1 MYDIKVF
8 YFSVVLNK
16 KSQKILEDLI
26 PDTDLLRDRGY
37 ILIRYYLDTQ
47 IRATTSNVS
56 VGKVVSI
63 EDFQSIVLLPTYESK
78 FIYLSMYFI
87 VLSEHLFNIYLL
99 MLKETVTKKYYYL
112 VLYTESED
120 NSPFDYIPHL

>member
-26 PDTDLLRDRGY
+26 PDTDLLWERGY

-78 FIYLSMYFI
+78 FIYLCT
-87 VLSEHLFNIYLL
+87 L
-99 MLKETVTKKYYYL
+99 
-112 VLYTESED
+112 
-120 NSPFDYIPHL
+120 

>member
-26 PDTDLLRDRGY
+26 PDTDLLWERGY
-37 ILIRYYLDTQ
+37 IFIRYYLDTQ

-78 FIYLSMYFI
+78 FIYLCT
-87 VLSEHLFNIYLL
+87 L
-99 MLKETVTKKYYYL
+99 
-112 VLYTESED
+112 
-120 NSPFDYIPHL
+120 

>member
-26 PDTDLLRDRGY
+26 PDTDLLRERGY

-78 FIYLSMYFI
+78 FIYLCT
-87 VLSEHLFNIYLL
+87 L
-99 MLKETVTKKYYYL
+99 
-112 VLYTESED
+112 
-120 NSPFDYIPHL
+120 